1 MRQLLQKARYC
12 SAMNNQTRAQD
23 LQPHPASRSEMEALL
38 AAHPEIQFVD
48 AAIADIAGN
57 LRGKRIAAADALKLF
72 DAGMQIPLSLHLM
85 DVRGDMMNPRGRGYS
100 DGDPDGTAWPIPGTV
115 TQVWGANPPRAQ
127 VLMDF
132 REVSGRA
139 LSYDPRAIL
148 ERVLLR
154 FRDLDLTPVAAHE
167 FEFYL
172 LDERPDERGRPQPP
186 LNPRKGMRENA
197 PSVYGLDDL
206 DRYQGFLNGLHEAAA
221 MQRVPVSTASKEY
234 APGQFEANL
243 RHQTNAVTA
252 SDHAILL
259 RQIVKAAA
267 LQQSYQATF
276 MAKPYPDRSGSG
288 QHVHVSLIDA
298 KGRNVFDNGSE
309 RGGELLRYA
318 AGGLAALMV
327 ESMAVFAPN
336 LNAYRRFA
344 PDMFAPVN
352 RRWGYNNRSAG
363 LRIPVGPQEAR
374 RIEHRCAGAD
384 ANPYLVM
391 AAVLAGVHYGIVNKI
406 DPGPPA
412 LGNVS
417 REPDAELPF
426 SLEDALARLEH
437 AKHLPEYFGAEGA
450 GLYCETK
457 AAELARFKKLISA
470 EEYEW
475 YL

>member
-1 MRQLLQKARYC
+1 
-12 SAMNNQTRAQD
+12 MNKQTPSRN
-23 LQPHPASRSEMEALL
+23 LQPHAEARAELVALL
-38 AAHPEIQFVD
+38 SAHPEVEFVD

-72 DAGMQIPLSLHLM
+72 DTGMQIPLSLHLM
-85 DVRGDMMNPRGRGYS
+85 DVRGDMMNPRGRGYT
-100 DGDPDGTAWPIPGTV
+100 DGDPDGSAWPIPGTA
-115 TQVWGANPPRAQ
+115 TQVWGANPPRVQ

-132 REVSGRA
+132 RDAKGAA

-148 ERVLLR
+148 ERVLAR
-154 FRDLDLTPVAAHE
+154 FRELDLTPVAAHE
-167 FEFYL
+167 LEFYL
-172 LDERPDERGRPQPP
+172 IDAKRDERGRPLPP
-186 LNPRKGMRENA
+186 LNPRTGARENA

-206 DRYQGFLNGLHEAAA
+206 DRFQGFLTGLHDAAA
-221 MQRVPVSTASKEY
+221 MQRVPVSAASKEY

-252 SDHAILL
+252 SDHAIFL

-267 LQQSYQATF
+267 LSQNCQATF

-288 QHVHVSLIDA
+288 QHVHVSLVDRG
-298 KGRNVFDNGSE
+298 GRNAFDNGTEEGSD
-309 RGGELLRYA
+309 LLRYA
-318 AGGLAALMV
+318 AGGLAALMA
-327 ESMAVFAPN
+327 ESMTFFAPN
-336 LNAYRRFA
+336 LNDYRRFA

-363 LRIPVGPQEAR
+363 LRVPVGPANAR

-384 ANPYLVM
+384 AKPSLVM

-412 LGNVS
+412 IGNVS
-417 REPDAELPF
+417 REPDAELAF
-426 SLEDALARLEH
+426 SLEDALARLKT
-437 AKHLPEYFGAEGA
+437 ARIVPDYFGAEGT

-457 AAELARFKKLISA
+457 AIELSRFKKIISA